1 MPWLRLRADSER
13 KDAEALGDRLRD
25 SGAVAV
31 SLAPRDEN
39 DNSVLEPPLHA
50 TRGQPLLWPTVRV
63 EALFPVDADLSAL
76 PRLDCDIDFMADEN
90 WAETWRA
97 NVAELRF
104 GRLRVVPASDVSAA
118 GGAPASC
125 GVSASCGVPA
135 SSGVPASGGKHR
147 SEAVPGEATVRLDPG
162 LAFGTGTHPSTALCL
177 AWLADQD
184 LAGKRVLDVGAG
196 SGILA
201 IAALRLGARQAL
213 AVDHDPQARR
223 ACERN
228 ARANDVSLGIASELE
243 ATTGTFDIAVANIV
257 ADVLCQMAPALCA
270 RTPKL
275 ALSGIL
281 ARQTAQVRR
290 AYPRVAFQPPLAK
303 DGWVLLAGDRHG

>member
-39 DNSVLEPPLHA
+39 DHSVLEPPLHA
-50 TRGQPLLWPTVRV
+50 ARGQPLLWPTVRV

-90 WAETWRA
+90 WAETWRT

-125 GVSASCGVPA
+125 GVPASCEN
-135 SSGVPASGGKHR
+135 SR
-147 SEAVPGEATVRLDPG
+147 SEAAPGGATVRLDPG

-228 ARANDVSLGIASELE
+228 ARANGVSLGIASELE

>member
-1 MPWLRLRADSER
+1 MPWLRLRADAACE
-13 KDAEALGDRLRD
+13 DAEALGDRLRD
-25 SGAVAV
+25 SGALAV

-39 DNSVLEPPLHA
+39 DNSVLEPPPLHA
-50 TRGQPLLWPTVRV
+50 ARGGPMLWPTVRV
-63 EALFPVDADLSAL
+63 EALFSVDADLSAL
-76 PRLDCDIDFMADEN
+76 PRVDCDIEFMADEN

-97 NVAELRF
+97 NASELRF
-104 GRLRVVPASDVSAA
+104 GRLRVVPASNVPAA
-118 GGAPASC
+118 GGGEAA
-125 GVSASCGVPA
+125 A
-135 SSGVPASGGKHR
+135 GG
-147 SEAVPGEATVRLDPG
+147 ATVRLDPG

-228 ARANDVSLGIASELE
+228 ARANGVSLGIASELE
-243 ATTGTFDIAVANIV
+243 AATGTFDIAVANIV

>member
-104 GRLRVVPASDVSAA
+104 GRLRVVPASDV
-118 GGAPASC
+118 PAS
-125 GVSASCGVPA
+125 GGVPA
-135 SSGVPASGGKHR
+135 SDENSR
-147 SEAVPGEATVRLDPG
+147 SEAAPGEATVRLDPG

-228 ARANDVSLGIASELE
+228 ARANGVSLGIASELE

>member
-104 GRLRVVPASDVSAA
+104 GRLRVVPASDVSAS
-118 GGAPASC
+118 G
-125 GVSASCGVPA
+125 
-135 SSGVPASGGKHR
+135 GVPASGENSR
-147 SEAVPGEATVRLDPG
+147 SEAAPGEATVRLDPG

-228 ARANDVSLGIASELE
+228 ARANGVSLGIASELE
-243 ATTGTFDIAVANIV
+243 AATGTFDIAVANIV
-257 ADVLCQMAPALCA
+257 ADVLCRMAPALCA

>member
-1 MPWLRLRADSER
+1 MPWLRLRADAQRE
-13 KDAEALGDRLRD
+13 DAEALGNRLRD
-25 SGAVAV
+25 SGALAV
-31 SLAPRDEN
+31 SLVPRDEN
-39 DNSVLEPPLHA
+39 DNGVLEPPPLHF
-50 TRGQPLLWPTVRV
+50 TRGETMLWPTVRV
-63 EALFPVDADLSAL
+63 EALFPLDADLSAL
-76 PRLDCDIDFMADEN
+76 PRVDCDIDFMADEN

-104 GRLRVVPASDVSAA
+104 GRLRVVPASVPAS
-118 GGAPASC
+118 GGAPAS
-125 GVSASCGVPA
+125 SDAPA
-135 SSGVPASGGKHR
+135 SSENSR
-147 SEAVPGEATVRLDPG
+147 SQAVPGEATVRLDPG

-201 IAALRLGARQAL
+201 IAALRLGAREAL

-228 ARANDVSLGIASELE
+228 ARANGVSLGIASELE
-243 ATTGTFDIAVANIV
+243 AAPGTFDIAVANIV

-281 ARQTAQVRR
+281 ARQTAQVRC
-290 AYPRVAFQPPLAK
+290 AYPRVAFQAPLAK